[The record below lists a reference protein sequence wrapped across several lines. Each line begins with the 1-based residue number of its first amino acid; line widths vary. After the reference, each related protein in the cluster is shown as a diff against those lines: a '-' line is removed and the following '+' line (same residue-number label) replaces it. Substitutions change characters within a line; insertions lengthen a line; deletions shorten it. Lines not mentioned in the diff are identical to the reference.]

1 MNLIRSSAY
10 QTGFQ
15 VLLRFQLTQHSRD
28 EALMR
33 SLIGY
38 FGYGKVYFN
47 REAVDFIVQKFS
59 DLDNK
64 VIPFF
69 DKYPIV
75 GLKSLDFK
83 DFCRVAELMKQ
94 KKHLTQSGLEQIR
107 KIKEG
112 MNTGRSDPNQ
122 KT

>member
-1 MNLIRSSAY
+1 L
-10 QTGFQ
+10 Q
-15 VLLRFQLTQHSRD
+15 
-28 EALMR
+28 E
-33 SLIGY
+33 
-38 FGYGKVYFN
+38 
-47 REAVDFIVQKFS
+47 EE

-83 DFCRVAELMKQ
+83 DFCRVVELMKQ